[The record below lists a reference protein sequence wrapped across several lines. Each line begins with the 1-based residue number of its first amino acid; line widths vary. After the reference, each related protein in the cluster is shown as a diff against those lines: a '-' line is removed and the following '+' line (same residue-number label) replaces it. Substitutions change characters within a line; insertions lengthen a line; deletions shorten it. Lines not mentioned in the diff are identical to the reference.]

1 MRVPVL
7 LLFILV
13 GCISCSHA
21 TQPDNQYSLYLVRH
35 AEKQTDGSKDP
46 ALTTAGEQ
54 RADKLATWLAD
65 KNIVDV
71 WSSDYQRSRHT
82 AKPSL
87 ANTGQELKLYDP
99 RDLPS
104 LAGKLRDR
112 QHNAVIVGHS
122 NTTPQLAGLLCDC
135 EVDEMSDLE
144 YDLLFVV
151 SVTDGEA
158 RLDVLSQKNI
168 FQP

>member
-1 MRVPVL
+1 MRVPLL

-13 GCISCSHA
+13 VCISCSNT
-21 TQPDNQYSLYLVRH
+21 TQPDSQYSLYLVRH
-35 AEKQTDGSKDP
+35 AEKQADGSKDP

-54 RADKLATWLAD
+54 RAEQLATWLAD
-65 KNIVDV
+65 KSIIDV

-82 AKPSL
+82 AIPSL
-87 ANTGQELKLYDP
+87 ANSGLELKLYDP

-104 LAGKLRDR
+104 LAGQLRDR
-112 QHNAVIVGHS
+112 QNNAVIVGHS

-135 EVDEMSDLE
+135 MVDEMDDQE

-151 SVTDGEA
+151 SVIDGEA
-158 RLDVLSQKNI
+158 KLDVLSQKNI

>member
-13 GCISCSHA
+13 GCISCGQA
-21 TQPDNQYSLYLVRH
+21 TQPDSQYSLYLVRH
-35 AEKQTDGSKDP
+35 AEKQTDGSEDP
-46 ALTTAGEQ
+46 ALTAAGEQ
-54 RADKLATWLAD
+54 RAEKLATWLTD
-65 KNIVDV
+65 KDIIDV

-82 AKPSL
+82 ANPSL
-87 ANTGQELKLYDP
+87 ANSGLELKLYDP

-104 LAGKLRDR
+104 LATKLRDR
-112 QHNAVIVGHS
+112 QNNAVIVGHS

-135 EVDEMSDLE
+135 MVDEMDDLE

-151 SVTDGEA
+151 SVTNGEA
-158 RLDVLSQKNI
+158 KLDVLSQQNI